1 MHYYPSRAKTEFYRD
16 TGIETVPVD
25 MEIRLLADMPK
36 EDLVWYCD
44 MLTTMGDLLI
54 TTGVKLKIAARPAT
68 FSQET
73 L

>member
-1 MHYYPSRAKTEFYRD
+1 MYYPSSVKTEFYRD

-25 MEIRLLADMPK
+25 MEIYLLSKMPK

-44 MLTTMGDLLI
+44 MLTVMGNVLI
-54 TTGVKLKIAARPAT
+54 TAGVKLKIAARPST